1 MIAGLGND
9 ITECARIEQA
19 LEKHGELFL
28 DHLLTGREKTE
39 SRNRLSYYAGRWAAK
54 EALAKA
60 LGCGI
65 GEKCAFTDIE
75 ILDNEAGKP
84 EVHLSG
90 AAEITAKQLKAGRIH
105 LSISHEKDY
114 AVATAVLETL

>member
-9 ITECARIEQA
+9 ITECARIAWA
-19 LEKHGELFL
+19 LEKHGDLFL

-39 SRNRLSYYAGRWAAK
+39 SRGRLSYYAGRWAAK
-54 EALAKA
+54 EAIAKA

-65 GEKCAFTDIE
+65 GENCAFTDIE

-84 EVHLSG
+84 LVRLSG
-90 AAEITAKQLKAGRIH
+90 AAEITAKQLKADRIH
-105 LSISHEKDY
+105 LTISHEKDY